1 MTTYSRPGVFIQEI
15 ELPSTIVLA
24 DNGSAVGALV
34 GTLGQGKTDI
44 PVLLTSWIDF
54 VKTFGKLDDAY
65 PTTWAAY
72 NFFANG
78 GRNLYVKRVVGA
90 DAASA
95 TVSLTDRSGGGGI
108 NTLSVTAISSGTW
121 GNGLAV
127 AITAAGDP
135 TRFNLTVTSAA
146 GVSQTYADLS
156 MDIADSRYVVS
167 AVNSVAERYVNVVD
181 LLNGSTVPSNMPALT
196 TLGVVSLTGG
206 VNGDAPLEADYLAA
220 YGTFDPIQNPLVMNV
235 PDAAYA
241 SDSSYSQTIQS
252 DLASYCEARGDAFAV
267 LDVKSGLSVSD
278 AKTFITAAL
287 GAATGEYAAA
297 YYPWIQIPNSLRATP
312 GAVRLQAPGAAM
324 IGQYLATDAS
334 RGVFKSPAGINN
346 RLALAV
352 ATERLLSN
360 SELDDIN
367 TTANPLNAIRQVP
380 GAGIVPM
387 GARTL
392 QNTPQHRY
400 INVRRSLIYIKNE
413 MTNRSTFA
421 VFENND
427 ERLWSRIRTALGAF
441 LESYW
446 QQGGLRGTSPKDA
459 FFVRVDSTTTSFSDM
474 QNGIVNIEV
483 GVALEYPAEFVV
495 IKLGQL
501 TGNATA

>member
-15 ELPSTIVLA
+15 ELPSTITLA
-24 DNGSAVGALV
+24 DNGNAVGALI
-34 GTLGQGKTDI
+34 GTLPQGNLAI

-54 VKTFGKLDDAY
+54 VNTFGKLDDAY

-78 GRNLYVKRVVGA
+78 GHNLYVKRVVGA
-90 DAASA
+90 SAAAA
-95 TVSLTDRSGGGGI
+95 TVTLQDRSTV
-108 NTLSVTAISSGTW
+108 NTLTVTASNPGLW

-127 AITAAGDP
+127 AITASGDA

-146 GVSQTYADLS
+146 GVSQTFADVS
-156 MDIADSRYVVS
+156 MDPSDSRYVVS
-167 AVNSVAERYVNVVD
+167 AVNSRAGGYILVTD
-181 LLNGSTVPSNMPALT
+181 LLSGSTAPSNLPALT

-220 YGTFDPIQNPLVMNV
+220 YTTFDPIQNPLVMNA

-241 SDSSYSQTIQS
+241 ADDTFSQAIQT
-252 DLASYCEARGDAFAV
+252 DLASYCEGRGDAFAI
-267 LDVKSGLSVSD
+267 LDVKSGLSVAD
-278 AKTFITAAL
+278 AKSFITGAL
-287 GAATGEYAAA
+287 GAATGEFAAA
-297 YYPWIQIPNSLRATP
+297 YYPWIQIPNTLRAAP

-324 IGQYLATDAS
+324 IGQFLATDGL

-352 ATERLLSN
+352 ATERLLTN
-360 SELDDIN
+360 AELDDIN
-367 TTANPLNAIRQVP
+367 TAANPLNAIRQVP

-400 INVRRSLIYIKNE
+400 INIRRSLIYIKNE

-427 ERLWSRIRTALGAF
+427 SRLWSQIRTALESF
-441 LESYW
+441 LQSYW
-446 QQGGLRGTSPKDA
+446 QQGGLRGTTPKDA
-459 FFVRVDSTTTSFSDM
+459 FFVRCDSTTTSFSDM

>member
-15 ELPSTIVLA
+15 ELPSTITLA
-24 DNGSAVGALV
+24 DNGSAVGAFV
-34 GTLGQGKTDI
+34 GTLAQGKTDI

-90 DAASA
+90 SAASA
-95 TVSLTDRSGGGGI
+95 TVTLNDRSSGGGV
-108 NTLSVTAISSGTW
+108 NTLSVTAVSPGTW

-127 AITAAGDP
+127 AITASGSAN
-135 TRFNLTVTSAA
+135 RFNLTVTSAA

-156 MDIADSRYVVS
+156 MDSTDSRYFVS
-167 AVNSVAERYVNVVD
+167 AVNSVAERYVNVAD
-181 LLNGSTVPSNMPALT
+181 LNSASTSPDNLPALT
-196 TLGVVSLTGG
+196 TSGVVSLTGG
-206 VNGDAPLEADYLAA
+206 LNGDAPVEADYLAA
-220 YGTFDPIQNPLVMNV
+220 YTTFDPIQNPLVMNV

-241 SDSSYSQTIQS
+241 SDSAYSQAIQT
-252 DLASYCEARGDAFAV
+252 DLASYCEARGDAFAI
-267 LDVKSGLSVSD
+267 LDVKAGLSVAD

-287 GAATGEYAAA
+287 GAASGEYAAA
-297 YYPWIQIPNSLRATP
+297 YYPWIQIPNTLRATP

-324 IGQYLATDAS
+324 IGQFLATDAS

-360 SELDDIN
+360 AELDDIN
-367 TTANPLNAIRQVP
+367 TAANPLNAIRQVP

-413 MTNRSTFA
+413 MTTRSTFA

-427 ERLWSRIRTALGAF
+427 ERLWARIRTALNAF

-446 QQGGLRGTSPKDA
+446 QQGGLRGSNPKDA
-459 FFVRVDSTTTSFSDM
+459 FFVRVDSSTTSFNDI

>member
-15 ELPSTIVLA
+15 ELPSTITLA
-24 DNGSAVGALV
+24 DNGSAVGAFA
-34 GTLGQGKTDI
+34 GTLAQGPTDV

-54 VKTFGKLDDAY
+54 VKTFGKLNDAY

-78 GRNLYVKRVVGA
+78 GRNLYVKRVVGPNA
-90 DAASA
+90 TAA
-95 TVSLTDRSGGGGI
+95 TVTLKDRSGAGGLD
-108 NTLSVTAISSGTW
+108 TLSVTAISSGTW
-121 GNGLAV
+121 GNDV
-127 AITAAGDP
+127 AIAITDSGT
-135 TRFNLTVTSAA
+135 TRFNLTVTTSAGA
-146 GVSQTYADLS
+146 SQTFADLS
-156 MDIADSRYVVS
+156 MDPTDSRYVVN
-167 AVNSVAERYVNVVD
+167 AVNSVAERYVNVAN
-181 LLNGSTVPSNMPALT
+181 LNSATTAPDNRPALT
-196 TLGVVSLTGG
+196 TSGLVSLTGG
-206 VNGDAPLEADYLAA
+206 ANGDDPTESTYLTALS
-220 YGTFDPIQNPLVMNV
+220 TFDPVQNPMVMNL
-235 PDAAYA
+235 PDAAYV
-241 SDSSYSQTIQS
+241 SSSLFSKTIQG
-252 DLASYCEARGDAFAV
+252 DLASYCEARGDAFAI
-267 LDVKSGLSVSD
+267 LDVQAGLSVSD
-278 AKTFITAAL
+278 AQAFATAAL

-297 YYPWIQIPNSLRATP
+297 YYPWIQIPNTLVSTP
-312 GAVRLQAPGAAM
+312 GAVRLQAPGASM
-324 IGQYLATDAS
+324 VGQFLSTDAA

-346 RLALAV
+346 RIALAV
-352 ATERLLSN
+352 ATERLLTN
-360 SELDDIN
+360 SELDSLN
-367 TTANPLNAIRQVP
+367 TGANPLNAIRQVP

-446 QQGGLRGTSPKDA
+446 QQGGLRGTNPKDA
-459 FFVRVDSTTTSFSDM
+459 FFVRCDATTTSFNDI

-501 TGNATA
+501 TGNAA